1 MTKYTIG
8 AFIALFCLMSSCA
21 SQKSGWRLSWQEE
34 FGQKGNFDSR
44 VWSKIP
50 RGTADWNNYMSD
62 LDTLY
67 AVRKGNLILRGI
79 QNQGQV
85 NDTAAYLTGGLYTK
99 GKQTFMDGRLEIRAR
114 LFGAKGA
121 WPAFWLLPEH
131 SEWPKG
137 GEIDIM
143 ERLNYDTLAYQ
154 TVHSHYTYTLK
165 QGSNPPQGGT
175 GPIRPDEFNVY
186 AATLYPDSV
195 VLSINGK
202 TTLCYPRIDTDK
214 RGQFPFYTPQYLLID
229 MQLGGDWV
237 GKVHPEDLPVEME
250 IDWVRHYKPKGR
262 KHER

>member
-67 AVRKGNLILRGI
+67 DVRKGNLILRGI

-131 SEWPKG
+131 GKWPKG

-143 ERLNYDTLAYQ
+143 ERLNYDSIAYQ
-154 TVHSHYTYTLK
+154 TVHSHYTYTLGIK
-165 QGSNPPQGGT
+165 NPPHSST
-175 GPIRPDEFNVY
+175 GRIDSDGYNVY
-186 AATLYPDSV
+186 AVELYADS
-195 VLSINGK
+195 LSFYINNQH
-202 TTLCYPRIDTDK
+202 TFTYPRITTTQE
-214 RGQFPFYTPQYLLID
+214 GQFPYHQPFYLLLD
-229 MQLGGDWV
+229 MQLGGSWV
-237 GKVHPEDLPVEME
+237 GAVDPKQLPVEMH
-250 IDWVRHYKPKGR
+250 IDWVRFYKKR
-262 KHER
+262 K